1 MKNNDIKEITDMKV
15 LELTLNKKW
24 FDLIEKGIKTEEYRE
39 LKRYW
44 IVRLM
49 SNVEYLTDSQGYLT
63 DLEGVKNIGARF
75 KHFDLIRF
83 SNGYSKSSRRITM
96 ELQNISI
103 GRGLPEWGA
112 VEGQEYFV
120 IKIGREV
127 SRQNC

>member
-1 MKNNDIKEITDMKV
+1 MNNNNNDIKELTDMKV

-24 FDLIEKGIKTEEYRE
+24 FYMIAKGIKTEEYRE
-39 LKRYW
+39 VKRYW

-49 SNVEYLTDSQGYLT
+49 SNIEYLT
-63 DLEGVKNIGARF
+63 DLEGVKNIGASF

-96 ELQNISI
+96 EFQNISI
-103 GRGLPEWGA
+103 GQGRPEWGA

-127 SRQNC
+127 GRQNC

>member
-1 MKNNDIKEITDMKV
+1 MKV

-24 FDLIEKGIKTEEYRE
+24 FDLIEKGVKTEEYRE
-39 LKRYW
+39 VKRYW
-44 IVRLM
+44 IVRLL
-49 SNVEYLTDSQGYLT
+49 SNIEYLT

-83 SNGYSKSSRRITM
+83 TNGYSKSSRQITM
-96 ELQNISI
+96 EFQNILI
-103 GRGLPEWGA
+103 GEGLPEWGA

-127 SRQNC
+127 GRQNC